1 MESLS
6 LSLTHTHT
14 HTHTQKGR
22 GPFDGESVAQLLL
35 VVKCGK
41 GFPR

>member
-1 MESLS
+1 MESH
-6 LSLTHTHT
+6 THTHT
-14 HTHTQKGR
+14 HTHTHNKKGK

-35 VVKCGK
+35 VVKGGK